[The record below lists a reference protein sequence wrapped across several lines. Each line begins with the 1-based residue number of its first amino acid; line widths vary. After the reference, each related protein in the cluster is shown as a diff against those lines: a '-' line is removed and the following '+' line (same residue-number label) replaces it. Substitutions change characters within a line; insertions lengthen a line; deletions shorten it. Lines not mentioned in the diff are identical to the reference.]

1 MNLEEKIL
9 KKSMKK
15 RRKLQLFL
23 PVLDEIK
30 PEKVLELGCAARAF
44 SRRMHSR
51 GDFWVSADLDFP
63 VVKNFFKFN
72 GNPAVVLNEKLPFR
86 DSSFD
91 LVLLP
96 DFLEHVE
103 EDELLL
109 DELHRVCKD
118 NGWLL
123 LTVPRNGKLF
133 INKVRSLIGLEPE
146 IYGHKRAGY
155 SLEELKEKLD
165 KKGFHI
171 VEVIEYSGFFL
182 EVWET
187 LLNFFYYKV
196 FSRKK
201 KLRTGQ
207 ISPVE
212 EEDFR
217 KVKKVYRF
225 YALLYPVALFAELL
239 DKIFFFLPRHVI
251 FVKAKN
257 KV

>member
-9 KKSMKK
+9 KKSLKK
-15 RRKLQLFL
+15 RKKLQLFL
-23 PVLDEIK
+23 PFLDEIK
-30 PEKVLELGCAARAF
+30 PGRVLELGCAARAF

-51 GDFWVSADLDFP
+51 GGFWVSADLDFP

-72 GNPAVVLNEKLPFR
+72 GNPAVVLKERLPFR
-86 DSSFD
+86 DSSFN

-109 DELHRVCKD
+109 EELHRVCRD

-123 LTVPRNGKLF
+123 LTVPKNGRLL
-133 INKVRSLIGLEPE
+133 INRIRSFIGLKPE
-146 IYGHKRAGY
+146 VYGHKKAGY

-165 KKGFHI
+165 KKGFQL
-171 VEVIEYSGFFL
+171 VEVMEYSGFFL
-182 EVWET
+182 EAWET
-187 LLNFFYYKV
+187 LLNFFYYKI

-201 KLRTGQ
+201 KRRTGQ

-212 EEDFR
+212 EEEF
-217 KVKKVYRF
+217 KKLEKVYRF
-225 YALLYPVALFAELL
+225 YALSYPFALFADLL
-239 DKIFFFLPRHVI
+239 DRLLFFLPRHVI

-257 KV
+257 KA